1 MIGALAATT
10 DSVKC
15 AGMMIGVPALVKHS
29 VDLLQKQEAV
39 FSQICENDSQ

>member
-10 DSVKC
+10 DSVAS
-15 AGMMIGVPALVKHS
+15 AGMMIRVPALVKQS
-29 VDLLQKQEAV
+29 VDLLQKQDAV